1 MELLPFPSSEAFL
14 SLAQTLSLDLNE
26 TDDGSSS
33 SNGSLGSGQD
43 GNGTTEGGYLFIP
56 LPWWRQVIWSILFG
70 AIVIVAT
77 VGNLVVVWIVLAH
90 KRMRTVTN
98 YLLVNLSI
106 ADAMVSTINVIP
118 NYIYMSTQH
127 WPFGALYC
135 KIVQFVAVLS
145 VCASVFSL
153 MAIAFDRLVL
163 IVVVSLRSSSRHRI
177 IPEFPSVVIFIS
189 GVKIPNSS

>member
-1 MELLPFPSSEAFL
+1 MADGFYFSESDGMLGLAQSLLGLNSTQGLNDTGNDTLNLSEA
-14 SLAQTLSLDLNE
+14 D
-26 TDDGSSS
+26 
-33 SNGSLGSGQD
+33 SGYMF
-43 GNGTTEGGYLFIP
+43 TP

-70 AIVIVAT
+70 SMVLVAT

-135 KIVQFVAVLS
+135 KLVQFVAVLS
-145 VCASVFSL
+145 ICASVFSL
-153 MAIAFDRLVL
+153 MAIAFDR
-163 IVVVSLRSSSRHRI
+163 
-177 IPEFPSVVIFIS
+177 
-189 GVKIPNSS
+189 